1 MHNTIIAMSYLTD
14 NLGKYQKVEQELRT
28 LQGQRR
34 LTLEESFRLDRAMDI
49 QQAARL
55 GFEHAM
61 YSGGIVEGTKTFCR
75 NRNRKV
81 FTIEQI
87 LQWKEAEDRPDKDD
101 YDPFLDLGGNCCHP
115 DQEHCQH
122 RLKYI
127 SKEMAARQSTG
138 TFRYIGF
145 DESTFFAENSETN
158 SGLCRMSH
166 MPVKTCRASS
176 TFCM

>member
-55 GFEHAM
+55 GLEHAM
-61 YSGGIVEGTKTFCR
+61 YSGGIVEGTKKFCR
-75 NRNRKV
+75 NRNKKV

-87 LQWKEAEDRPDKDD
+87 LQWKEAEDRPDIEG

-122 RLKYI
+122 RLSYI
-127 SKEMAARQSTG
+127 SKEMAEKHLARP
-138 TFRYIGF
+138 
-145 DESTFFAENSETN
+145 A
-158 SGLCRMSH
+158 
-166 MPVKTCRASS
+166 
-176 TFCM
+176 